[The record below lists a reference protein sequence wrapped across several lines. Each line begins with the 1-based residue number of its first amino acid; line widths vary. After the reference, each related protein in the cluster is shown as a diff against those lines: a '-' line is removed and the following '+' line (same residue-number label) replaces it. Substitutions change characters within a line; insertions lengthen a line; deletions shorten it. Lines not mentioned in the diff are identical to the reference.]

1 MSAPTS
7 PSAAPESRYSELG
20 LHDGSNIGRYAD
32 LSEGEARTGNG
43 TPSAVQKLIGMLS
56 SVRNA
61 ADDGILM
68 SAELDVSPVQKRLC
82 AQLLASLD
90 GSKSTKED
98 CADKGEFRKSLDDD
112 DDDGPSTICCGV
124 PTLSRRS

>member
-56 SVRNA
+56 SVRNV
-61 ADDGILM
+61 ADDGILI

-82 AQLLASLD
+82 AQLLASLE

-98 CADKGEFRKSLDDD
+98 CADKGECER
-112 DDDGPSTICCGV
+112 ST
-124 PTLSRRS
+124 TT